1 MKMSY
6 NWAYYAYPR
15 LPSPFIQILHYVE
28 VHAALV
34 LCSPHFLLLSERMVH
49 LVIERELQAEEIVKV
64 KAILDWGEKNFPTG
78 VCVRACVRA
87 CVCVR
92 VLTGHHL
99 SLPSTC
105 RSRTQAAD

>member
-1 MKMSY
+1 MDMSY
-6 NWAYYAYPR
+6 NWAYYAYPP
-15 LPSPFIQILHYVE
+15 LPFPSLQILHYVE

-78 VCVRACVRA
+78 VCV
-87 CVCVR
+87 CVCVCCVCAHVR
-92 VLTGHHL
+92 VCVCCVHA
-99 SLPSTC
+99 C
-105 RSRTQAAD
+105 V